1 MFLVWGW
8 RTRRKALSTG
18 TFFSPA
24 TGADGPYRLVEVRRW
39 FTLFWIPVIPL
50 KVVGTYVECA
60 VTKKLYERGVLDNP
74 TSADLTEQ
82 LTAGARDLIAA
93 VASADG
99 AVTAA
104 QRTVALEVV
113 GSRAAGYDKD
123 TLRAD
128 VGRVTSEEVSE
139 RMAFLAGSL
148 TEQGKENLVADAC
161 RVLMADGAPGEKGR
175 EVIERAGRDL
185 GMSAAHVRGVID
197 TAVNADAT

>member
-8 RTRRKALSTG
+8 RARRKTLETG

-39 FTLFWIPVIPL
+39 FTLFWLPVIPL

-60 VTKKLYERGVLDNP
+60 VTKTLYETRVLDHP
-74 TSADLTEQ
+74 TSATLSEQ
-82 LTAGARDLIAA
+82 LTGGARDLVAS

-99 AVTAA
+99 AVTAR
-104 QRTVALEVV
+104 QRKVAIEVLGARV
-113 GSRAAGYDKD
+113 GGYDKE

-128 VGRVTSEEVSE
+128 VGRVTAEELAA
-139 RMAFLAGSL
+139 RMTFLSGALS
-148 TEQGKENLVADAC
+148 EQGKETLIADAC
-161 RVLMADGAPGEKGR
+161 RVLQADGEPGSNARK
-175 EVIERAGRDL
+175 VIEKAGQDL

-197 TAVNADAT
+197 TAVNAELL